1 MPGASRPAPGIRS
14 LRRPVATL
22 GPVTSSV
29 WPAAEIVEF
38 GRETLAVYDYGPP
51 PGRSLGDVVLLH
63 GMTDVAR
70 SLEPVADSL
79 CDRYRVVLYDARGHG
94 RSSHPGAYSVLH
106 HVADLHT
113 VLDRLELADPILVGH
128 SLGGHTVANHAGLFP
143 DRVRAVV
150 LLEGMGPPARLR
162 PVDPTERLAQTRTM
176 VESLAT
182 SRPPRPVADLDAA
195 TERLLAAHGRL
206 DRDRA
211 RVLAAEGTRP
221 GPDGGLVWRHD
232 DRTWHWV
239 TSIDQV
245 ALEER
250 WGAITAPI
258 LAVSGTEAWDT
269 WWATP
274 RGPDRLRIRMT
285 DQEFAERLALF
296 ADIEHVDLA
305 EAGHMVHFDQPDRIS
320 ELVDEFLRRRLET

>member
-1 MPGASRPAPGIRS
+1 M
-14 LRRPVATL
+14 
-22 GPVTSSV
+22 
-29 WPAAEIVEF
+29 VEF
-38 GRETLAVYDYGPP
+38 GREALAVYDYGPP

-70 SLEPVADSL
+70 SLEPLADSL
-79 CDRYRVVLYDARGHG
+79 RDRYRVVLYDARGHG
-94 RSSHPGAYSVLH
+94 HSSHPGAYSVLH
-106 HVADLHT
+106 HVADLHAL
-113 VLDRLELADPILVGH
+113 LDWLDLTEPILVGH
-128 SLGGHTVANHAGLFP
+128 SLGGHTVANLAGLFP

-150 LLEGMGPPARLR
+150 LLEGMGPPAQMRS
-162 PVDPTERLAQTRTM
+162 PEAAERLGQTRTM

-182 SRPPRPVADLDAA
+182 SRPPRPLADLDAA
-195 TERLLAAHGRL
+195 AERLLAAHGRL
-206 DRDRA
+206 SRERA

-250 WGAITAPI
+250 WAAITAPI
-258 LAVSGTEAWDT
+258 LAVSGAEAWDT

-274 RGPDRLRIRMT
+274 RGPNRLRIRMS
-285 DQEFAERLALF
+285 DSEFAERLALF
-296 ADIEHVDLA
+296 ADIEHIELA
-305 EAGHMVHFDQPDRIS
+305 EAGHMVHFDQPGRIS
-320 ELVDEFLRRRLET
+320 ELVADFLQRRLEAPPT